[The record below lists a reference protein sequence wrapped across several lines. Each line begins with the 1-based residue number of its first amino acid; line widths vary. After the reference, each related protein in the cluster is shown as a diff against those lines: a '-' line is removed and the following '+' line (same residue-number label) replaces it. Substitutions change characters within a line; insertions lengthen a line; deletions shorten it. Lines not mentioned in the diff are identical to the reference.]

1 MAENQEI
8 ESPELKDDVKEELK
22 MDSTL
27 ALNRYMFM
35 REVNNYFVNNDEQF
49 KTKMKIW
56 SLTSYDIDK
65 HLKKLTETDPNSPL
79 NLIKKAVQSKSLY
92 STNEALWCLAY
103 CLSQLKH
110 DDLKKEIR
118 KSFNELVTTSE
129 QLLVFMHAF
138 QLMKGGKMNFGRG
151 MRNML
156 HKWYSD
162 KTSAQLFDFLYSTR
176 KYERISHKHIIY
188 KLHLKLE
195 DKEKNKV
202 IQSIYKNQEAL
213 EKDPE
218 ATHLDKMI
226 AKHRVLKSRRETK
239 EVIEILKAKEFSY
252 KIHHIPPLSL
262 KSQEV
267 VDLILPNMSLTDVID
282 NLMTFCSFKMLKVHE
297 PISRK
302 ICNAL
307 QVNNKL
313 INEAK
318 FHPIRIFALMKEL
331 EKRLTAHQHENP
343 HKNENGNTTTA
354 AVDDKSL
361 DKKVSNPYIIKK
373 LFHIFNHTLNEQPK
387 TGCRYFITVDFR
399 HFSKRQ
405 SKVFG
410 MRNVLC
416 SELQAIVALTLLKNE
431 KEVTVMSFSE
441 ENSKLKPVEW
451 NSETTFE
458 KALEIYEK
466 EVKEKPKTKEVITL
480 PLKKAIEDKKKVD
493 VFITFVSS
501 LGRNMGRNGKPD
513 QIFAELQNYRKVMN
527 LKMTKY
533 IIINMTRKSPDMKY
547 DEKNI
552 NNKGLL
558 EIVGFS
564 ERAAH
569 VMSAYAKN
577 CFA

>member
-1 MAENQEI
+1 MSENQNVEVAEI
-8 ESPELKDDVKEELK
+8 KEEVKEELK
-22 MDSTL
+22 VDSTL
-27 ALNRYMFM
+27 ALNRYIFM
-35 REVNNYFVNNDEQF
+35 REVNSYFVNNEEQS
-49 KTKMKIW
+49 KNKMKLW
-56 SLTSYDIDK
+56 SLTSYNIDN
-65 HLKKLTETDPNSPL
+65 HIKKLTETDLLTPL

-92 STNEALWCLAY
+92 SSNEALWCLAY
-103 CLSQLKH
+103 CLSQLKN
-110 DDLKKEIR
+110 DDLRKEIR
-118 KSFNELVTTSE
+118 KNFNELVTTSD
-129 QLLVFMHAF
+129 QLLIFMHAF

-151 MRNML
+151 MRSML
-156 HKWYSD
+156 GKWYSD
-162 KTSAQLFDFLYSTR
+162 KTSDQLFDFLYSTR
-176 KYERISHKHIIY
+176 KYERISHKNIIY
-188 KLHLKLE
+188 KLHLKID

-202 IQSIYKNQEAL
+202 IQSIYKNQDTL

-218 ATHLDKMI
+218 PTVLDKMI
-226 AKHRVLKSRRETK
+226 VKHRFLKSRRDTK
-239 EVIEILKAKEFSY
+239 EVVEILKAKEFSY

-262 KSQEV
+262 KNQEV
-267 VDLILPNMSLTDVID
+267 VDLILPNMTLTEVID
-282 NLMTFCSFKMLKVHE
+282 NLITFCSYKMLKVHE

-307 QVNNKL
+307 QVNNKT

-318 FHPIRIFALMKEL
+318 LHPIHIFAIMKEL
-331 EKRLTAHQHENP
+331 EKRLTVHHHENP
-343 HKNENGNTTTA
+343 HKNENGNTA
-354 AVDDKSL
+354 AAASDDKSL
-361 DKKVSNPYIIKK
+361 DKKVSNQYIIKK

-441 ENSKLKPVEW
+441 TNNKLKPVEW
-451 NSETTFE
+451 NSETSFE
-458 KALEIYEK
+458 KALELYEK
-466 EVKEKPKTKEVITL
+466 EIKENAKTKEIITL

-501 LGRNMGRNGKPD
+501 LGRCMGKNGKPD

-533 IIINMTRKSPDMKY
+533 VIINMTRKTPDMKY

-552 NNKGLL
+552 NNKGVL

-564 ERAAH
+564 EKSAK
-569 VMSAYAKN
+569 VLEAYAKN